1 MFEHLVVQPIFNLLV
16 LIISFIPGH
25 NFGLALIIFTVLV
38 RTLMWPIVKKQL
50 HHAKEMRELQ
60 PEIKRIK
67 KEASGD
73 KKKESEMMMELY
85 KERSINPF
93 GSFGVLIIQF
103 IVLLGLLFGV
113 RKLINDPQSLITF
126 SYSWLH
132 GLPWLQSVSNNIHS
146 FDETLLG
153 FINLTKPAFGSGGWY
168 IPALLLVVG
177 SAFVQYKQSA
187 QLMVKPKDARSLK
200 QIFKDA
206 SEGKQTDQMEV
217 NAVVMSNTK
226 YLIPGMVFFFTLGLP
241 SALSLY
247 WLTGGLVAIFQ
258 QSKILKQDEEEMEAI
273 ANEPAPK
280 RKIIEGEIIQKKT
293 PKNKKPKSSK
303 KRRK

>member
-1 MFEHLVVQPIFNLLV
+1 MFDHLVVQPIFNLLV
-16 LIISFIPGH
+16 VIISVIPGH
-25 NFGLALIIFTVLV
+25 NFGLALILFTILI

-67 KEASGD
+67 KESAGD
-73 KKKESEMMMELY
+73 KQKESAALMELY

-103 IVLLGLLFGV
+103 IILLGLFFSV
-113 RKLINDPQSLITF
+113 RKIVNDPQSLINFT
-126 SYSWLH
+126 YGWLH
-132 GLPWLQSVSNNIHS
+132 GLPWLQSVANNIHS

-153 FINLTKPAFGSGGWY
+153 VINLTKPAFSSGGWY
-168 IPALLLVVG
+168 IPALLLVIG
-177 SAFVQYKQSA
+177 SAFAQYKQSA
-187 QLMVKPKDARSLK
+187 QLMIKPKGSRSFK
-200 QIFKDA
+200 QIMKDA
-206 SEGKQTDQMEV
+206 AEGKPADQMEV
-217 NAVVMSNTK
+217 NAAVMNNTK

-247 WLTGGLVAIFQ
+247 WMTGGIVAIFQ
-258 QSKILKQDEEEMEAI
+258 QGKILKQDEEEMEAI
-273 ANEPAPK
+273 GNEPTPK
-280 RKIIEGEIIQKKT
+280 RKVIEGEIVQKKT
-293 PKNKKPKSSK
+293 PKKQKSKSSK